1 MTLEPEWIVL
11 NRPEYAPAFEVGDQ
25 VVLATQ
31 PAGKLQ
37 ATVAEIQS
45 LFEPDRH
52 GRTVYTGRT
61 LDANVLP
68 AGATVK
74 FTSENA
80 VKPVT

>member
-1 MTLEPEWIVL
+1 MEPQWIVL
-11 NRPEYAPAFEVGDQ
+11 NRPEYAPTFKVGEQ

-31 PAGKLQ
+31 QSGRLQ

-52 GRTVYTGRT
+52 GRTVYTGKT

-68 AGATVK
+68 EGTIAK

-80 VKPVT
+80 VKPIA

>member
-1 MTLEPEWIVL
+1 MEPEWIVL
-11 NRPEYAPAFEVGDQ
+11 NQSEYVPAFEVGDQ

-31 PAGKLQ
+31 QTGRLQ

-52 GRTVYTGRT
+52 GRTVYTGKT

-68 AGATVK
+68 EGTITK

-80 VKPVT
+80 VKPIT

>member
-1 MTLEPEWIVL
+1 MEPEWIVL

-31 PAGKLQ
+31 RAGKLE

-45 LFEPDRH
+45 LFGPDRH
-52 GRTVYTGRT
+52 GRTVYTGKT
-61 LDANVLP
+61 LDGNVLP
-68 AGATVK
+68 KDTITK

>member
-1 MTLEPEWIVL
+1 MEPEWMVL
-11 NRPEYAPAFEVGDQ
+11 NPPEYAPAFEVGDQ

-31 PAGKLQ
+31 QPGSLQ

-45 LFEPDRH
+45 LFEPDRY
-52 GRTVYTGRT
+52 GRTVYSGQT

-68 AGATVK
+68 KGTAIK

-80 VKPVT
+80 VKPIT